1 MAYHSAFKEED
12 AAAFACGC
20 AVLPIKTSCRGPAPS
35 LAADKEDI
43 IDEVLFYFKANVL
56 FRNFEVRGPAD
67 RLLVYLTLYVT
78 ECLKKIESA
87 PSRADATKSLTNMA
101 LELFTIPGDAN
112 FALAPYFPAPE
123 NKQEADFVRGYF
135 RQLREETGRRLLDKC
150 YIEGETKVPSKWW
163 TSFSKR
169 RFMNKAI

>member
-123 NKQEADFVRGYF
+123 NKQEAGACASRDRTRGF
-135 RQLREETGRRLLDKC
+135 LMREGGSLRRARASPPITH
-150 YIEGETKVPSKWW
+150 PSQ
-163 TSFSKR
+163 TL
-169 RFMNKAI
+169 